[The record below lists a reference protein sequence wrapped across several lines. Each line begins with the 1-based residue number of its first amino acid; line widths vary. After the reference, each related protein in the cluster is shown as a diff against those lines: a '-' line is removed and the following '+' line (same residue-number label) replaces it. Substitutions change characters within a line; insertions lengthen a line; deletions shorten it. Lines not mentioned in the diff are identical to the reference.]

1 MLRPLLHLISVIL
14 VLPVLALAS
23 VFAILGRAIAT
34 GSLLSVF
41 DQLLV
46 DAAWLIAWGLL
57 AACTALFLVALGGL
71 FVRVRW
77 LAGLCVAI
85 LGIGS
90 TVIVLV
96 LTVGNSDPSLGQ
108 LPFFVP
114 GVVAASIGAWLT
126 TTERPGHHGV
136 TSAA

>member
-1 MLRPLLHLISVIL
+1 LRPLLHLISVVL
-14 VLPVLALAS
+14 VLPILALAS
-23 VFAILGRAIAT
+23 VFAILGRAIAA
-34 GSLLSVF
+34 GSLLSLF
-41 DQLLV
+41 DQLLA
-46 DAAWLIAWGLL
+46 DAAWLIPWGLL
-57 AACTALFLVALGGL
+57 AACAVLLLVALGGL
-71 FVRVRW
+71 FVRTRW

-96 LTVGNSDPSLGQ
+96 LTVGNSDPSLGE

-114 GVVAASIGAWLT
+114 GVVASSIGAWFAV
-126 TTERPGHHGV
+126 TERPGHGV

>member
-1 MLRPLLHLISVIL
+1 M
-14 VLPVLALAS
+14 
-23 VFAILGRAIAT
+23 
-34 GSLLSVF
+34 LSVF
-41 DQLLV
+41 DQFLA
-46 DAAWLIAWGLL
+46 DAAWLIPCGLL
-57 AACTALFLVALGGL
+57 AACTALFLVALGDM

-108 LPFFVP
+108 LPSFVLE
-114 GVVAASIGAWLT
+114 WLQQVLA
-126 TTERPGHHGV
+126 HGC
-136 TSAA
+136 TN